1 MASAANQKTS
11 QQKGKQAEF
20 LVFGE
25 LIKRG
30 ADLYLPVIDTG
41 IDALIRKKDGTYLQ
55 IQVKATETPIMAGC
69 FNVYDLDYY
78 ARKNFFIVG
87 LDLSKQPP
95 ETWILP
101 SLVFEKYATV
111 WKSKQG
117 FKRYT
122 LILDYKDRKH
132 GNKLRRDILK
142 KYREAWG
149 LLTG

>member
-1 MASAANQKTS
+1 MVTS

-30 ADLYLPVIDTG
+30 VDLYLPSVDTG
-41 IDALIRKKDGTYLQ
+41 IDAVVRKKDGRYLE

-69 FNVYDLDYY
+69 FNVYDLD
-78 ARKNFFIVG
+78 ARESFFIVG
-87 LDLSKQPP
+87 VDLSRHPP

-101 SLVFEKYATV
+101 SLVFIKHATV

-117 FKRYT
+117 YKRHT

-132 GNKLRRDILK
+132 GNKLRRDILQ
-142 KYREAWG
+142 KYREAWD